1 MSFDKTAMQV
11 NPLGLSASTAISR
24 SVFPIVGP
32 DDDLTTP
39 LEPNATAWQKFTH
52 SPVTQR
58 SGRVLLTLVIGAV
71 VLAVINLTMVPRKM
85 TCVTPDDCRQIRRIN
100 TVVVGVRSLLNL
112 VISFILVFVVL
123 HEAGV
128 DTKALLATAG
138 IVGIVVGLAA
148 QPTIKSFIAGV
159 TYVCTD
165 QFSIGDFVSLDLD
178 GAATAK
184 GIVQDFSTQTTTLQ
198 NLAGGNLYIPNANIK
213 VVINYSQNEQR
224 AQVDV
229 HVSHKGDIDVV
240 LHEIQALNAVM
251 ATAQALKGKM
261 TRPPVLKGVTKNGK
275 YSYTVAVSAIAE
287 PMAQLFVERYMRYQL
302 IRLMQRIGVHASA
315 TTLTPD
321 ATSKYAAANIILP
334 PPPPPPPLQHT
345 QPLPYNPINVE
356 TASRFRP
363 ETERGDMS
371 VLNPVP
377 VTVAEML
384 RHDADVVHDG
394 HMYRHITLPSSGYGS
409 AMGIDVS
416 NVGETI

>member
-100 TVVVGVRSLLNL
+100 TVVVGVRSLLTL

-184 GIVQDFSTQTTTLQ
+184 GVVQDFSTQTTTLQ

-302 IRLMQRIGVHASA
+302 LRLMQRIGVHASA

-321 ATSKYAAANIILP
+321 ATSKYASANVILPPAP
-334 PPPPPPPLQHT
+334 PPPPAQHT

-394 HMYRHITLPSSGYGS
+394 HMYRHITLPSSNYGS

>member
-321 ATSKYAAANIILP
+321 ATSKYASANIILP
-334 PPPPPPPLQHT
+334 PPPPPPPAQHT

-394 HMYRHITLPSSGYGS
+394 HMYRHITLPSSNYGS